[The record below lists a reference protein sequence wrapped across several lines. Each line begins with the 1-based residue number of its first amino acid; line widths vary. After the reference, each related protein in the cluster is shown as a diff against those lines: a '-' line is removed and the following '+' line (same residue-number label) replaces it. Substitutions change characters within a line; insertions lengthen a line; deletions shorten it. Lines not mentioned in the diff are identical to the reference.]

1 MGGVE
6 PVGCGVAHM
15 RVLGYWRRFWC
26 VLWWLRLAFY
36 AARVCWRIGGHVLE
50 GGRGCTPHTLF
61 MGLVVGVVHCTGL
74 VGGLLRTSAQ
84 LVL

>member
-1 MGGVE
+1 MVLPTCGCWVIGG
-6 PVGCGVAHM
+6 GFGVAD
-15 RVLGYWRRFWC
+15 VVVAAGL
-26 VLWWLRLAFY
+26 Y

>member
-1 MGGVE
+1 MWCCPHAGAGLLAAFLVCA
-6 PVGCGVAHM
+6 VVVAAG
-15 RVLGYWRRFWC
+15 L
-26 VLWWLRLAFY
+26 Y

>member
-1 MGGVE
+1 MVLPTCGCWVIGG
-6 PVGCGVAHM
+6 GFGVAA
-15 RVLGYWRRFWC
+15 VVVAAGL
-26 VLWWLRLAFY
+26 Y